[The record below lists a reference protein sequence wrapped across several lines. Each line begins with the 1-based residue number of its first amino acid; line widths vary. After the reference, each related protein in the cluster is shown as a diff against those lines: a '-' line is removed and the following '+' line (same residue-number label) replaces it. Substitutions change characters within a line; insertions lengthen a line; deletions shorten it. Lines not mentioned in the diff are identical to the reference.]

1 MKLKEIIKI
10 LINIFLKNKLNNFEN
25 KRKYLLEK

>member
-10 LINIFLKNKLNNFEN
+10 LINIFFKNKLNNFEN